1 MKGIRIKSRSRR
13 SALLAGLLLYLFG
26 LLPFLA
32 SSHHHE
38 ADQGHGTCQLCE
50 ISSQACDTD
59 TPALI
64 VAFASSFILL
74 PSQDTRP
81 ACQSLHLQRESR
93 GPPSA

>member
-1 MKGIRIKSRSRR
+1 MEGFRIESRSRR
-13 SALLAGLLLYLFG
+13 SALLAAFLLYLFG

-32 SSHHHE
+32 ATHQHE

-59 TPALI
+59 APALI
-64 VAFASSFILL
+64 VASASGFLLL

-81 ACQSLHLQRESR
+81 ARQSLHLQRESR
-93 GPPSA
+93 GPPSV

>member
-1 MKGIRIKSRSRR
+1 MEGFRIESRSRR
-13 SALLAGLLLYLFG
+13 SALLAAFLLYVFG

-32 SSHHHE
+32 SSHQHE

-59 TPALI
+59 IPSFIA
-64 VAFASSFILL
+64 VFASGFILL

-81 ACQSLHLQRESR
+81 ARQSLHLQRESR